1 MAFWRMHVNAW
12 LRSDLSLREYS
23 EVHEIGRN
31 KLMRWR
37 RAVKQEDMLIER
49 KAMRRGLR
57 RRKTKRRDATG
68 DASAVPL
75 VEAKSGRRRHFAG
88 DIKRRIVEE
97 TCQPGMS
104 VSEVAR
110 RYNLAPNIVF
120 RWRGELG
127 LGPQKAEAA
136 FAPVQVLALDGDQAL
151 AVETVPAEMTDEASR
166 TGVEIRLLSGQSV
179 RFDRTVAPDTI
190 RRIVLALEDGP

>member
-1 MAFWRMHVNAW
+1 MGRPRSSTDRVALMAFWRMHVNAW
-12 LRSDLSLREYS
+12 LRSDLSLREYC
-23 EVHEIGRN
+23 EVQGIGHNR
-31 KLMRWR
+31 LLRWR
-37 RAVKQEDMLIER
+37 RAVKHEDMLIER

-57 RRKTKRRDATG
+57 RRNIKRGATIG
-68 DASAVPL
+68 DAPAEVPL
-75 VEAKSGRRRHFAG
+75 VEAKSGRRRHFAEN
-88 DIKRRIVEE
+88 IKRRIVEE

-127 LGPQKAEAA
+127 LRPQKAEAK

-151 AVETVPAEMTDEASR
+151 GVEAVLSEMTDEA
-166 TGVEIRLLSGQSV
+166 
-179 RFDRTVAPDTI
+179 DPA
-190 RRIVLALEDGP
+190 A